1 MTSDI
6 LGQRVGLQIPGP
18 NQSASGSIPAN
29 ELLKAANGAI
39 VPESLTE
46 LTSFL
51 RAGLKTVVEE
61 LGRTNDMRAE
71 MASVLSLNLMT
82 MATAPDPAGAGEKI
96 ATMIGA
102 LQNDDRIRQRLE
114 GLAGSLL
121 VMLSAMEEV
130 EQATHQDAHGPE
142 APARPFK
149 DSWAR
154 ALLDSQCLD
163 ELSQS
168 FAAGLDISR
177 EPS

>member
-6 LGQRVGLQIPGP
+6 LEQRVGLQNPGP
-18 NQSASGSIPAN
+18 NQSASGSGAAN
-29 ELLKAANGAI
+29 ELLKSANG
-39 VPESLTE
+39 VTVSESLTE

-82 MATAPDPAGAGEKI
+82 MAAAPDPASAGERI
-96 ATMIGA
+96 NTMIGA
-102 LQNDDRIRQRLE
+102 LQSDDRIRQRLE

-121 VMLSAMEEV
+121 VMLSAMDEV
-130 EQATHQDAHGPE
+130 EQATHRDTHGPV
-142 APARPFK
+142 APARPIR
-149 DSWAR
+149 DGWGR

-163 ELSQS
+163 ELSRS
-168 FAAGLDISR
+168 FAARLDGSR
-177 EPS
+177 ETS

>member
-6 LGQRVGLQIPGP
+6 LEQRESLQNPGP
-18 NQSASGSIPAN
+18 NQPDSGGAPAN
-29 ELLKAANGAI
+29 ALLKSANGVI
-39 VPESLTE
+39 VPESQTE

-61 LGRTNDMRAE
+61 LGHTNDMRAE

-82 MATAPDPAGAGEKI
+82 MAVAPDPASASEKI
-96 ATMIGA
+96 NTMIGA
-102 LQNDDRIRQRLE
+102 LQSDDRIRQRLE

-121 VMLSAMEEV
+121 VMLSTMEEA
-130 EQATHQDAHGPE
+130 ERAAHRNAHGPE

-149 DSWAR
+149 DSWVR

-168 FAAGLDISR
+168 FSAGFDGSRKIS
-177 EPS
+177 